1 MIPTWW
7 LYAKY
12 LVIAVMQRLPILI
25 MFLLVISTAPVY
37 AQNTNM
43 DEKELQIR
51 AEILECEEKIAADEQ
66 LSAAEKTV
74 NQRKCSAEIRTK
86 YADTPMTA
94 KTQND
99 VKIKLQDLQRCDD
112 WHSSYKF
119 LDEATFRL
127 QKNAQ
132 IVTSCIAL
140 YNDQLWKYDGEDR
153 QEILAEKLAQIK
165 SATPVK
171 TNLSDEFLK
180 DPQIDFDRI
189 QNLEKKIAELEN
201 EIKNKNMIIQE
212 QVSVIVNL
220 ANTLKNAVFDGIT
233 SLYSFA

>member
-25 MFLLVISTAPVY
+25 MFLLIVSTVPVY

-51 AEILECEEKIAADEQ
+51 TEILECEEKIAADEQ

-74 NQRKCSAEIRTK
+74 NQRKCSAEIRNK
-86 YADTPMTA
+86 YTDTPMTA

-99 VKIKLQDLQRCDD
+99 MKIKLQDLQRCDD
-112 WHSSYKF
+112 WYSSYKF

-153 QEILAEKLAQIK
+153 QEVLAEKLAQIK

-189 QNLEKKIAELEN
+189 QNLEEKIAELEN

-212 QVSVIVNL
+212 QMSVIVNL

>member
-12 LVIAVMQRLPILI
+12 LVIAVMQHLPILI
-25 MFLLVISTAPVY
+25 MFLLVVSTVPVY

-99 VKIKLQDLQRCDD
+99 MKIKLQDLQRCDD

-119 LDEATFRL
+119 LDEETFRL

-153 QEILAEKLAQIK
+153 QEVLAEKLAQIK

-189 QNLEKKIAELEN
+189 QNLEEKIAELEN

-212 QVSVIVNL
+212 QMSVIVNL

>member
-12 LVIAVMQRLPILI
+12 LVIAVMQHLPILI
-25 MFLLVISTAPVY
+25 MFLLVVSTVPVY
-37 AQNTNM
+37 AQNTNT

-112 WHSSYKF
+112 WYSSYKF
-119 LDEATFRL
+119 LDEATFKL

-153 QEILAEKLAQIK
+153 QEVLAEKLAQIK

-189 QNLEKKIAELEN
+189 QNLEEKIAELEN

-212 QVSVIVNL
+212 QMSVIVNL